1 MYHSALPLQKIPP
14 MMRLLL
20 ASLLCSLSISVLAQN
35 NQLSD
40 VVVTASMLPQ
50 QEKETGRN
58 IVSIK
63 GSSLQNLPI
72 SSIDE
77 LLKYLPGIETQ
88 QRGPA
93 GTQSNI
99 IIRGGTFQQVLVII
113 DGIRINDPLT
123 GHFNSYIPLHPEDIN
138 RIEIIKG
145 AASAIYGSDAIG
157 GVVNII
163 TNGLQQKNNHKLSV
177 GSKWGSYNSR
187 SNNLWWGVQK
197 EKWKLSVSSQQNK
210 ADGENLRGT
219 TGYYN
224 NSFYA
229 ANFNYAFASNWK
241 LHILYANDSRDF
253 NAQNFYTTF
262 KSDTASEIVKS
273 NWTQMG
279 LSKQYTHKIVKFDV
293 AYKNLSDR
301 FRFNPA
307 GSFNENKTSL
317 FVAQGSVQFTRNPNH
332 QIVAGAQWIHKKI
345 RSNDRGNHELAHGA
359 AFIIATHKL
368 SKNVFMNE
376 SLRIDWDQSYGWII
390 IPQVNG
396 SWVNGNLTAR
406 ASIGKGVR
414 DADFTER
421 YNNYNKSLV
430 TGGSMGNPY
439 LQAEKSW
446 SYELGAD
453 YRMGSNF
460 KWGATL
466 FMRDQ
471 NNLIDWTPTPYPMMP
486 RQSNLVITGNYSLA
500 TNVSSV
506 KTKGI
511 ETDLS
516 YNKKWGENYELNLS
530 TGLVWLSSTSP
541 NTTPSFYISSHAR
554 FLWNEQIVFRANN
567 LQLAINSVYKIRNS
581 QTASA
586 INAALSTNYFLVNS
600 KFSYLKS
607 KRKGNVF
614 LEITN
619 LTNTP
624 YSDLLGAIMPSRWI
638 AAGFQ
643 LTL

>member
-1 MYHSALPLQKIPP
+1 
-14 MMRLLL
+14 MMRFLL
-20 ASLLCSLSISVLAQN
+20 AGLLCSLSISVLAQN
-35 NQLSD
+35 TQLSE

-187 SNNLWWGVQK
+187 SNNFWWGVQK

-219 TGYYN
+219 SGYYN

-317 FVAQGSVQFTRNPNH
+317 FVAQGSVQFTRNTNH
-332 QIVAGAQWIHKKI
+332 QIVTGAQWIHKKI
-345 RSNDRGNHELAHGA
+345 RSNDRGNHDLAHGA
-359 AFIIATHKL
+359 AFLIATHKL
-368 SKNVFMNE
+368 PKNIFINE
-376 SLRIDWDQSYGWII
+376 SLRIDWDQNYGWII
-390 IPQVNG
+390 IPQING
-396 SWVNGNLTAR
+396 SWVNGNLTTR

-421 YNNYNKSLV
+421 YNNYNKSIV
-430 TGGSMGNPY
+430 TSGSIGNPY

-453 YRMGSNF
+453 YRMGPNF

-486 RQSNLVITGNYSLA
+486 RQSNLVINGSYSLA

-511 ETDLS
+511 ETDLT
-516 YNKKWGENYELNLS
+516 YNKKWGEDYELNLS

-541 NTTPSFYISSHAR
+541 NKTPSFYISSHAR
-554 FLWNEQIVFRANN
+554 FLWNEQIIFRARK
-567 LQLAINSVYKIRNS
+567 LQLSVNSVYKIRNT

-586 INAALSTNYFLVNS
+586 INATLSPNYFLVNS
-600 KFSYLKS
+600 KCAYLFN

-614 LEITN
+614 LEVTN
-619 LTNTP
+619 LTNTA

>member
-1 MYHSALPLQKIPP
+1 

-20 ASLLCSLSISVLAQN
+20 AGLFISLSISTLAQN
-35 NQLSD
+35 TQLSE

-187 SNNLWWGVQK
+187 SNNIWWGVQK

-229 ANFNYAFASNWK
+229 ANFNYAFTSNWK

-253 NAQNFYTTF
+253 NAQNFYTRF

-279 LSKQYTHKIVKFDV
+279 LSKQYTHKIVKFDA

-301 FRFNPA
+301 FRFSPA

-332 QIVAGAQWIHKKI
+332 QIVTGAQWIHKKI

-359 AFIIATHKL
+359 AFLIATHKL
-368 SKNVFMNE
+368 PKNVFMNE
-376 SLRIDWDQSYGWII
+376 SVRIDWDQSYGWII
-390 IPQVNG
+390 IPQING
-396 SWVNGNLTAR
+396 SWVNGNLTTR
-406 ASIGKGVR
+406 ASVGKGVR

-421 YNNYNKSLV
+421 YNNYNKSIV
-430 TGGSMGNPY
+430 TGGSIGNPY

-453 YRMGSNF
+453 YRMGSHF
-460 KWGATL
+460 KWGATAFL
-466 FMRDQ
+466 RDQ

-511 ETDLS
+511 ETDLT
-516 YNKKWGENYELNLS
+516 YNKKWGANYELNCS

-541 NTTPSFYISSHAR
+541 NKTPSFYISSHAR
-554 FLWNEQIVFRANN
+554 FLWNEQIIFRARK
-567 LQLAINSVYKIRNS
+567 LQLSVNSVYKIRNT

-586 INAALSTNYFLVNS
+586 INAALSPNYFLVNS
-600 KFSYLKS
+600 KCAYLLN

-643 LTL
+643 VTL

>member
-1 MYHSALPLQKIPP
+1 M
-14 MMRLLL
+14 
-20 ASLLCSLSISVLAQN
+20 AQN
-35 NQLSD
+35 TQLSE

-72 SSIDE
+72 SSIDD

-163 TNGLQQKNNHKLSV
+163 TNGLQQKNQHKLSV

-187 SNNLWWGVQK
+187 SNNFWWGAQK

-229 ANFNYAFASNWK
+229 ANFNYAFSSNWK
-241 LHILYANDSRDF
+241 LHILYANDNRDF

-262 KSDTASEIVKS
+262 KSDTATEIVKS

-279 LSKQYTHKIVKFDV
+279 LSKQYTHKIVKFD
-293 AYKNLSDR
+293 AAFKNLSDR

-332 QIVAGAQWIHKKI
+332 QIVTGAQWIHKKI

-359 AFIIATHKL
+359 AFVIATHKL
-368 SKNVFMNE
+368 PKNIFINE

-390 IPQVNG
+390 IPQING
-396 SWVNGNLTAR
+396 SWVNGNLTTR
-406 ASIGKGVR
+406 ASVGKGVR

-421 YNNYNKSLV
+421 YNNYNKSIV
-430 TGGSMGNPY
+430 TGGSIGNPF

-460 KWGATL
+460 KWGTTAFL
-466 FMRDQ
+466 RDQ

-486 RQSNLVITGNYSLA
+486 RQSNLVITGSYSLA

-511 ETDLS
+511 ETDLT
-516 YNKKWGENYELNLS
+516 YNKKWGEDYELNLS

-541 NTTPSFYISSHAR
+541 NKTPSFYISSHAR

-567 LQLAINSVYKIRNS
+567 LQLAINSVYKIRNV

-586 INAALSTNYFLVNS
+586 INAALSNNYFLVNS
-600 KFSYLKS
+600 KFSYLTS

>member
-1 MYHSALPLQKIPP
+1 
-14 MMRLLL
+14 MRLLL
-20 ASLLCSLSISVLAQN
+20 AALLCSLSITVLAQKT
-35 NQLSD
+35 QLSD

-72 SSIDE
+72 SSIDD

-163 TNGLQQKNNHKLSV
+163 TNGLQQKNQHKLSV

-187 SNNLWWGVQK
+187 SNNFWWGAQK

-229 ANFNYAFASNWK
+229 ANFNYAFTSNWK

-262 KSDTASEIVKS
+262 KSDTATEIVKS

-279 LSKQYTHKIVKFDV
+279 LSKQYPHKIVKFDV

-332 QIVAGAQWIHKKI
+332 QIVTGAQWIHKKI

-359 AFIIATHKL
+359 AFLIATHKL
-368 SKNVFMNE
+368 PKNVFINE

-396 SWVNGNLTAR
+396 SWVNGNLTTR

-421 YNNYNKSLV
+421 YNNYNKSIV
-430 TGGSMGNPY
+430 TGGSIGNPY

-460 KWGATL
+460 KWGATAFL
-466 FMRDQ
+466 RDQ

-511 ETDLS
+511 ETDLT
-516 YNKKWGENYELNLS
+516 YNKKWGDDYELNLS

-541 NTTPSFYISSHAR
+541 NKTPSFYISSHAR
-554 FLWNEQIVFRANN
+554 FLWNEQIVFRADH
-567 LQLAINSVYKIRNS
+567 LQLSINSVYKIRNA
-581 QTASA
+581 QTTSA

-600 KFSYLKS
+600 KFSYLTT

-614 LEITN
+614 LEVTN

-643 LTL
+643 VTL

>member
-1 MYHSALPLQKIPP
+1 

-20 ASLLCSLSISVLAQN
+20 AGLLCSLSISVLAQN
-35 NQLSD
+35 TQLSD

-187 SNNLWWGVQK
+187 SNNIWWGVQK

-229 ANFNYAFASNWK
+229 ANFNYAFTSNWK

-279 LSKQYTHKIVKFDV
+279 LSKQYTHKIVKFDA

-332 QIVAGAQWIHKKI
+332 QIVTGAQWIHKKI

-359 AFIIATHKL
+359 AFLIATHKL
-368 SKNVFMNE
+368 PKNIFINE

-390 IPQVNG
+390 IPQING
-396 SWVNGNLTAR
+396 SWVNGNLTTR
-406 ASIGKGVR
+406 ASVGKGVR

-421 YNNYNKSLV
+421 YNNYNKSIV
-430 TGGSMGNPY
+430 TGGSIGNPF

-453 YRMGSNF
+453 YRMGSHF
-460 KWGATL
+460 KWGTTAFL
-466 FMRDQ
+466 RDQ

-486 RQSNLVITGNYSLA
+486 RQSNLVITGSYSLA

-516 YNKKWGENYELNLS
+516 YNKKWGEDYELNLS

-541 NTTPSFYISSHAR
+541 NKTPSFYISSHAR
-554 FLWNEQIVFRANN
+554 FLWNEQIIFRARK
-567 LQLAINSVYKIRNS
+567 LQLSVNSVYKIRNS

-600 KFSYLKS
+600 KFSYLTS

>member
-1 MYHSALPLQKIPP
+1 
-14 MMRLLL
+14 MRLLL
-20 ASLLCSLSISVLAQN
+20 AGLLCSLSISVLAQN
-35 NQLSD
+35 TQLSD

-187 SNNLWWGVQK
+187 SNNIWWGVQK

-229 ANFNYAFASNWK
+229 ANFNYAFTSNWK

-279 LSKQYTHKIVKFDV
+279 LSKQYTHKIVKFDA
-293 AYKNLSDR
+293 AYKNLYDR

-307 GSFNENKTSL
+307 GSFNENKPSL

-332 QIVAGAQWIHKKI
+332 QIVTGAQWIHKKI

-359 AFIIATHKL
+359 AFLIATHKL

-396 SWVNGNLTAR
+396 SWVNGNLTTR
-406 ASIGKGVR
+406 ASVGKGVR

-421 YNNYNKSLV
+421 YNNYNKSIV
-430 TGGSMGNPY
+430 TGGSIGNPF

-453 YRMGSNF
+453 YRMGSHF
-460 KWGATL
+460 KWGTTAFL
-466 FMRDQ
+466 RDQ

-486 RQSNLVITGNYSLA
+486 RQSNLVITGSYSLA

-516 YNKKWGENYELNLS
+516 YNKKWGEDYELNLS

-600 KFSYLKS
+600 KFSYLTS

>member
-1 MYHSALPLQKIPP
+1 
-14 MMRLLL
+14 MRLLL
-20 ASLLCSLSISVLAQN
+20 AGLYISLSISVLAQN
-35 NQLSD
+35 TQLSE

-72 SSIDE
+72 SSIDD

-163 TNGLQQKNNHKLSV
+163 TNGLQQKNQHKLSV

-187 SNNLWWGVQK
+187 SNNFWWGAQK

-241 LHILYANDSRDF
+241 LHVLYANDSRDF

-332 QIVAGAQWIHKKI
+332 QIVTGAQWIHKKI

-359 AFIIATHKL
+359 AFVIATHKL
-368 SKNVFMNE
+368 PKNIFINE

-390 IPQVNG
+390 IPQING
-396 SWVNGNLTAR
+396 SWVNGNLTTR
-406 ASIGKGVR
+406 ASVGKGVR

-421 YNNYNKSLV
+421 YNNYNKSIV
-430 TGGSMGNPY
+430 TGGSIGNPF

-460 KWGATL
+460 KWGATAFL
-466 FMRDQ
+466 RDQ

-541 NTTPSFYISSHAR
+541 NKTPSFYISSHAR

-567 LQLAINSVYKIRNS
+567 LQLAINSVYKIRNA

-600 KFSYLKS
+600 KFSYLTS

>member
-1 MYHSALPLQKIPP
+1 

-20 ASLLCSLSISVLAQN
+20 AGLLCSLSISVLAQN
-35 NQLSD
+35 THLSD

-163 TNGLQQKNNHKLSV
+163 TNGLQQKNNHKLSI

-187 SNNLWWGVQK
+187 SNNIWWGVQK

-241 LHILYANDSRDF
+241 LHVLYANDSRDF

-332 QIVAGAQWIHKKI
+332 QIVTGAQWIHKKI

-359 AFIIATHKL
+359 AFLIATHKL
-368 SKNVFMNE
+368 PKNIFINE

-396 SWVNGNLTAR
+396 SWVNGNLTTR
-406 ASIGKGVR
+406 ASVGKGVR

-421 YNNYNKSLV
+421 YNNYNKSIV
-430 TGGSMGNPY
+430 TGGSIGNPF

-460 KWGATL
+460 KWGATAFL
-466 FMRDQ
+466 RDQ

-486 RQSNLVITGNYSLA
+486 RQSNLVITGSYSLA

-511 ETDLS
+511 ETDLT
-516 YNKKWGENYELNLS
+516 YNKKWGEDYELNLS

-541 NTTPSFYISSHAR
+541 NKTPSFYISSHAR

-567 LQLAINSVYKIRNS
+567 LQLAINSVYKIRNA

-586 INAALSTNYFLVNS
+586 INATLSTNYFLVNS
-600 KFSYLKS
+600 KFSYLTS

-619 LTNTP
+619 LTNTA

>member
-1 MYHSALPLQKIPP
+1 
-14 MMRLLL
+14 MRLLL
-20 ASLLCSLSISVLAQN
+20 AGLLCSLSISVLAQN
-35 NQLSD
+35 TQLSE

-187 SNNLWWGVQK
+187 SNNFWWGVQK

-219 TGYYN
+219 SGYYN

-317 FVAQGSVQFTRNPNH
+317 FVAQGSVQFTRNTNH
-332 QIVAGAQWIHKKI
+332 QIVTGAQWIHKKI
-345 RSNDRGNHELAHGA
+345 RSNDRGNHDLAHGA
-359 AFIIATHKL
+359 AFLIATHKL
-368 SKNVFMNE
+368 PKNIFINE
-376 SLRIDWDQSYGWII
+376 SLRIDWDQNYGWII
-390 IPQVNG
+390 IPQING
-396 SWVNGNLTAR
+396 SWVNGNLTTR

-421 YNNYNKSLV
+421 YNNYNKSIV
-430 TGGSMGNPY
+430 TSGSIGNPY

-453 YRMGSNF
+453 YRMGPNF

-486 RQSNLVITGNYSLA
+486 RQSNLVINGSYSLA

-511 ETDLS
+511 ETDLT
-516 YNKKWGENYELNLS
+516 YNKKWGEDYELNLS

-541 NTTPSFYISSHAR
+541 NKTPSFYISSHAR
-554 FLWNEQIVFRANN
+554 FLWNEQIIFRARK
-567 LQLAINSVYKIRNS
+567 LQLSVNSVYKIRNT

-586 INAALSTNYFLVNS
+586 INATLSPNYFLVNS
-600 KFSYLKS
+600 KCAYLFN

-614 LEITN
+614 LEVTN
-619 LTNTP
+619 LTNTA

>member
-1 MYHSALPLQKIPP
+1 
-14 MMRLLL
+14 MRFLL
-20 ASLLCSLSISVLAQN
+20 AGLLCSLSISVLAQN
-35 NQLSD
+35 TQLSE

-187 SNNLWWGVQK
+187 SNNFWWGVQK

-219 TGYYN
+219 SGYYN

-317 FVAQGSVQFTRNPNH
+317 FVAQGSVQFTCNTNH
-332 QIVAGAQWIHKKI
+332 QIVTGAQWIHKKI
-345 RSNDRGNHELAHGA
+345 RSNDRGNHDLAHGA
-359 AFIIATHKL
+359 AFLIATHKL
-368 SKNVFMNE
+368 PKNIFINE
-376 SLRIDWDQSYGWII
+376 SLRIDWDQNYGWII
-390 IPQVNG
+390 IPQING
-396 SWVNGNLTAR
+396 SWVNGNLTTR

-421 YNNYNKSLV
+421 YNNYNKSIV
-430 TGGSMGNPY
+430 TSGSIGNPY

-453 YRMGSNF
+453 YRMGPNF

-486 RQSNLVITGNYSLA
+486 RQSNLVINGSYSLA

-511 ETDLS
+511 ETDLT
-516 YNKKWGENYELNLS
+516 YNKKWGEDYELNLS

-541 NTTPSFYISSHAR
+541 NKTPSFYISSHAR
-554 FLWNEQIVFRANN
+554 FLWNEQIIFRARK
-567 LQLAINSVYKIRNS
+567 LQLSVNSVYKIRNT

-586 INAALSTNYFLVNS
+586 INATLSPNYFLVNS
-600 KFSYLKS
+600 KCAYLFN

-614 LEITN
+614 LEVTN
-619 LTNTP
+619 LTNTA

>member
-1 MYHSALPLQKIPP
+1 

-20 ASLLCSLSISVLAQN
+20 AGLLCSLSISVLAQN
-35 NQLSD
+35 TQLSE

-72 SSIDE
+72 NSIDE

-187 SNNLWWGVQK
+187 SNNFWWGVQK

-317 FVAQGSVQFTRNPNH
+317 FVAQGSVQFTRNTNH
-332 QIVAGAQWIHKKI
+332 QIVTGAQWIHKKI
-345 RSNDRGNHELAHGA
+345 RSNDRGNHDLAHGA
-359 AFIIATHKL
+359 AFLIATHKL
-368 SKNVFMNE
+368 PKNIFINE
-376 SLRIDWDQSYGWII
+376 SLRIDWDQNYGWII
-390 IPQVNG
+390 IPQING
-396 SWVNGNLTAR
+396 SWVNGNLTTR

-421 YNNYNKSLV
+421 YNNYNKSIV
-430 TGGSMGNPY
+430 TSGSIGNPY

-453 YRMGSNF
+453 YRMGPNF

-471 NNLIDWTPTPYPMMP
+471 NNLIDWTPTQYPMMP
-486 RQSNLVITGNYSLA
+486 RQSNLVINGSYSLA

-511 ETDLS
+511 ETDLT
-516 YNKKWGENYELNLS
+516 YNKKWGEDYELNLS

-541 NTTPSFYISSHAR
+541 NKTPSFYISSHAR

-600 KFSYLKS
+600 KFSYLTS

>member
-1 MYHSALPLQKIPP
+1 

-20 ASLLCSLSISVLAQN
+20 AGLLCSLSISVLAQN
-35 NQLSD
+35 SQLSE

-163 TNGLQQKNNHKLSV
+163 TNGLQQKNNHKLSI

-187 SNNLWWGVQK
+187 SNNIWWGVQK

-241 LHILYANDSRDF
+241 LHVLYANDSRDF

-332 QIVAGAQWIHKKI
+332 QIITGAQWIHKKI

-359 AFIIATHKL
+359 AFLIATHKL
-368 SKNVFMNE
+368 PKNIFINE

-396 SWVNGNLTAR
+396 SWVNGNLTTR
-406 ASIGKGVR
+406 ASVGKGVR

-421 YNNYNKSLV
+421 YNNYNKSIV
-430 TGGSMGNPY
+430 TGGSIGNPF

-460 KWGATL
+460 KWGATAFL
-466 FMRDQ
+466 RDQ

-486 RQSNLVITGNYSLA
+486 RQSNLVITGSYSLA

-511 ETDLS
+511 ETDLT
-516 YNKKWGENYELNLS
+516 YNKKWGEDYELNLS

-541 NTTPSFYISSHAR
+541 NKTPSFYISSHAR

-567 LQLAINSVYKIRNS
+567 LQLAINSVYKIRNV

-600 KFSYLKS
+600 KFSYLTS

>member
-1 MYHSALPLQKIPP
+1 
-14 MMRLLL
+14 MMRFLL
-20 ASLLCSLSISVLAQN
+20 AGLLCSLSISVLAQN
-35 NQLSD
+35 TQLSE

-72 SSIDE
+72 NSIDE

-187 SNNLWWGVQK
+187 SNNFWWGVQK

-317 FVAQGSVQFTRNPNH
+317 FVAQGSVQFTRNTNH
-332 QIVAGAQWIHKKI
+332 QIVTGAQWIHKKI
-345 RSNDRGNHELAHGA
+345 RSNDRGNHDLAHGA
-359 AFIIATHKL
+359 AFLIATHKL
-368 SKNVFMNE
+368 PKNIFINE
-376 SLRIDWDQSYGWII
+376 SLRIDWDQNYGWII
-390 IPQVNG
+390 IPQING
-396 SWVNGNLTAR
+396 SWVNGNLTTR

-421 YNNYNKSLV
+421 YNNYNKSIV
-430 TGGSMGNPY
+430 TSGSIGNPY

-453 YRMGSNF
+453 YRMGPNF

-486 RQSNLVITGNYSLA
+486 RQSNLVINGSYSLA

-511 ETDLS
+511 ETDLT
-516 YNKKWGENYELNLS
+516 YNKKWGEDYELNLS

-541 NTTPSFYISSHAR
+541 NKTPSFYISSHAR
-554 FLWNEQIVFRANN
+554 FLWNEQIIFRARK
-567 LQLAINSVYKIRNS
+567 LQLSVNSVYKIRNT

-586 INAALSTNYFLVNS
+586 INATLSPNYFLVNS
-600 KFSYLKS
+600 KCAYLFN

-614 LEITN
+614 LEVTN
-619 LTNTP
+619 LTNTA

>member
-1 MYHSALPLQKIPP
+1 
-14 MMRLLL
+14 MRLLL
-20 ASLLCSLSISVLAQN
+20 AGLLCSLSISVLAQN
-35 NQLSD
+35 TQLSE

-187 SNNLWWGVQK
+187 SNNIWWGVQK

-229 ANFNYAFASNWK
+229 ANFNYAFTSNWK

-332 QIVAGAQWIHKKI
+332 QIVTGAQWIHKKI

-359 AFIIATHKL
+359 AFLIATHKL
-368 SKNVFMNE
+368 PKNIFINE

-396 SWVNGNLTAR
+396 SWVNGNLTTR
-406 ASIGKGVR
+406 ASVGKGVR

-421 YNNYNKSLV
+421 YNNYNKSIV
-430 TGGSMGNPY
+430 TGGSIGNPF

-453 YRMGSNF
+453 YRMGSHF
-460 KWGATL
+460 KWGTTAFL
-466 FMRDQ
+466 RDQ

-486 RQSNLVITGNYSLA
+486 RQSNLVITGSYSLA

-541 NTTPSFYISSHAR
+541 NKTPSFYISSHAR

-567 LQLAINSVYKIRNS
+567 LQLAINSVYKIRNV

-586 INAALSTNYFLVNS
+586 INAALSNNYFLVNS
-600 KFSYLKS
+600 KFSYLTS

-638 AAGFQ
+638 TAGFQ

>member
-1 MYHSALPLQKIPP
+1 

-20 ASLLCSLSISVLAQN
+20 AGLYISLSISVLAQN
-35 NQLSD
+35 TQLSE

-72 SSIDE
+72 SSIDD

-163 TNGLQQKNNHKLSV
+163 TNGLQQKNQHKLSV

-187 SNNLWWGVQK
+187 SNNFWWGAQK

-229 ANFNYAFASNWK
+229 ANFNYAFSSNWK

-262 KSDTASEIVKS
+262 KSDTATEIVKS

-279 LSKQYTHKIVKFDV
+279 LSKQYTHKIVKFD
-293 AYKNLSDR
+293 AAFKNLSDR

-332 QIVAGAQWIHKKI
+332 QIVTGAQWIHKKI

-359 AFIIATHKL
+359 AFVIATHKL
-368 SKNVFMNE
+368 PKNIFINE

-390 IPQVNG
+390 IPQING
-396 SWVNGNLTAR
+396 SWVNGNLTTR
-406 ASIGKGVR
+406 ASVGKGVR

-421 YNNYNKSLV
+421 YNNYNKSIV
-430 TGGSMGNPY
+430 TGGSIGNPF

-460 KWGATL
+460 KWGTTAFL
-466 FMRDQ
+466 RDQ

-486 RQSNLVITGNYSLA
+486 RQSNLVITGSYSLA

-511 ETDLS
+511 ETDLT
-516 YNKKWGENYELNLS
+516 YNKKWGEDYELNLS

-541 NTTPSFYISSHAR
+541 NKTPSFYISSHAR

-567 LQLAINSVYKIRNS
+567 LQLAINSVYKIRNV

-586 INAALSTNYFLVNS
+586 INAALSNNYFLVNS
-600 KFSYLKS
+600 KFSYLTS

-643 LTL
+643 VTL

>member
-1 MYHSALPLQKIPP
+1 MCYSALPLQKTPP

-35 NQLSD
+35 TQLLD

-99 IIRGGTFQQVLVII
+99 IIRGGTFQQILVII

-229 ANFNYAFASNWK
+229 ANFNYSFTSNWK
-241 LHILYANDSRDF
+241 LRILYANDRRDF

-317 FVAQGSVQFTRNPNH
+317 FVAQGSLQFTSNPNH
-332 QIVAGAQWIHKKI
+332 QIVTGAQWIHKKI

-359 AFIIATHKL
+359 AFLIATHKL
-368 SKNVFMNE
+368 PKNIFINE

-396 SWVNGNLTAR
+396 SWVNGNLTTR
-406 ASIGKGVR
+406 ASMGKGVR

-453 YRMGSNF
+453 YRIGSNF
-460 KWGATL
+460 KWGATVFL
-466 FMRDQ
+466 RDQ

-511 ETDLS
+511 ETDLT
-516 YNKKWGENYELNLS
+516 YNKKWGEDYELNCS

-541 NTTPSFYISSHAR
+541 NKTPSFYISSHAR
-554 FLWNEQIVFRANN
+554 FLWNEQIIFRANN
-567 LQLAINSVYKIRNS
+567 LQLAINSVYKIRNA

-600 KFSYLKS
+600 KFSYLTS

-638 AAGFQ
+638 TAGFQ

>member
-1 MYHSALPLQKIPP
+1 
-14 MMRLLL
+14 MRFLL
-20 ASLLCSLSISVLAQN
+20 AGLLCSLSISVLAQN
-35 NQLSD
+35 TQLSE

-187 SNNLWWGVQK
+187 SNNIWWGVQK

-317 FVAQGSVQFTRNPNH
+317 FVAQGSVQFTRNTNH
-332 QIVAGAQWIHKKI
+332 QIVTGAQWIHKKI
-345 RSNDRGNHELAHGA
+345 RSNDRGNHDLAHGA
-359 AFIIATHKL
+359 AFLIATHKL
-368 SKNVFMNE
+368 PKNIFINE
-376 SLRIDWDQSYGWII
+376 SLRIDWDQNYGWII
-390 IPQVNG
+390 IPQING
-396 SWVNGNLTAR
+396 SWVNGNLTTR

-421 YNNYNKSLV
+421 YNNYNKSIV
-430 TGGSMGNPY
+430 TSGSIGNPY

-453 YRMGSNF
+453 YRMGPNF

-486 RQSNLVITGNYSLA
+486 RQSNLVINGSYSLA

-511 ETDLS
+511 ETDLT
-516 YNKKWGENYELNLS
+516 YNKKWGEDYELNLS

-541 NTTPSFYISSHAR
+541 NKTPSFYISSHAR
-554 FLWNEQIVFRANN
+554 FLWNEQIIFRARK
-567 LQLAINSVYKIRNS
+567 LQLSVNSVYKIRNT

-586 INAALSTNYFLVNS
+586 INATLSPNYFLVNS
-600 KFSYLKS
+600 KCAYLFN

-614 LEITN
+614 LEVTN
-619 LTNTP
+619 VTNTP

-643 LTL
+643 VTL

>member
-1 MYHSALPLQKIPP
+1 
-14 MMRLLL
+14 MRLLL
-20 ASLLCSLSISVLAQN
+20 ASLLCSLCVSVLAQN
-35 NQLSD
+35 TQLSD

-187 SNNLWWGVQK
+187 SNNVWWGVQK

-229 ANFNYAFASNWK
+229 ANFNYTFTSDWK
-241 LHILYANDSRDF
+241 LHILYAYDSRNF

-273 NWTQMG
+273 NWTQMS

-332 QIVAGAQWIHKKI
+332 QVVTGAQWIHKKI

-359 AFIIATHKL
+359 AFLIATHKL
-368 SKNVFMNE
+368 PKNIFINE

-396 SWVNGNLTAR
+396 SWVNGNLTTR
-406 ASIGKGVR
+406 VSIGKGVR

-460 KWGATL
+460 KWGATV
-466 FMRDQ
+466 FIRDQ

-506 KTKGI
+506 KTQGI
-511 ETDLS
+511 ETDLA
-516 YNKKWGENYELNLS
+516 YNKKWGEDYEINCTS
-530 TGLVWLSSTSP
+530 GLVWLSSTSP
-541 NTTPSFYISSHAR
+541 NKTPSFYISSHAR
-554 FLWNEQIVFRANN
+554 FLWNEQIVFRARQ
-567 LQLAINSVYKIRNS
+567 LQLSVNSVYKIRNA

-586 INAALSTNYFLVNS
+586 INAALSENYFLVNS
-600 KFSYLKS
+600 KFSYLTT
-607 KRKGNVF
+607 KRKGTIFV
-614 LEITN
+614 EVSN
-619 LTNTP
+619 LTNTK
-624 YSDLLGAIMPSRWI
+624 YSDLLGAIMPGRWI
-638 AAGFQ
+638 CAGFQ
-643 LTL
+643 LNL

>member
-1 MYHSALPLQKIPP
+1 MYHSALPLQKTPP

-35 NQLSD
+35 TQLSD

-63 GSSLQNLPI
+63 GSSFQNLPI

-187 SNNLWWGVQK
+187 SNNIWWGVQK

-219 TGYYN
+219 TSYYN

-279 LSKQYTHKIVKFDV
+279 LSKQYTHKTVKFDV

-368 SKNVFMNE
+368 PKNVFINE
-376 SLRIDWDQSYGWII
+376 SVRIDWDQSYGWII

-396 SWVNGNLTAR
+396 SWVNGNLTTR

-421 YNNYNKSLV
+421 YNNYNKSIV
-430 TGGSMGNPY
+430 TGGSIGNPF

-460 KWGATL
+460 KWGATV
-466 FMRDQ
+466 FIRDQ

-486 RQSNLVITGNYSLA
+486 RQSNLVITGSYSLA

-511 ETDLS
+511 ETDLT
-516 YNKKWGENYELNLS
+516 YNKKWGEDYELNLS

-541 NTTPSFYISSHAR
+541 NKTPSFYISSHAR
-554 FLWNEQIVFRANN
+554 FLWNEQIVFRANQ
-567 LQLAINSVYKIRNS
+567 LQLSINSVYKIRNA

-600 KFSYLKS
+600 KCAYLFNKL
-607 KRKGNVF
+607 KGNVF
-614 LEITN
+614 LEVTN
-619 LTNTP
+619 VTNTP

-643 LTL
+643 VTL

>member
-1 MYHSALPLQKIPP
+1 
-14 MMRLLL
+14 MMRFLL
-20 ASLLCSLSISVLAQN
+20 AGLLCSLSISVLAQN
-35 NQLSD
+35 TQLSE

-187 SNNLWWGVQK
+187 SNNFWWGVQK

-219 TGYYN
+219 SGYYN

-317 FVAQGSVQFTRNPNH
+317 FVAQGSVQFTRNTNH
-332 QIVAGAQWIHKKI
+332 QIVTGAQWIHKKI
-345 RSNDRGNHELAHGA
+345 RSNDRGNHDLAHGA
-359 AFIIATHKL
+359 AFLIATHKL
-368 SKNVFMNE
+368 PKNIFINE
-376 SLRIDWDQSYGWII
+376 SLRIDWDQNYGWII
-390 IPQVNG
+390 IPQING
-396 SWVNGNLTAR
+396 SWVNGNLTTR

-421 YNNYNKSLV
+421 YNNYNKSIV
-430 TGGSMGNPY
+430 TSGSIGNPY

-486 RQSNLVITGNYSLA
+486 RQSNLVINGSYSLA

-511 ETDLS
+511 ETDLT
-516 YNKKWGENYELNLS
+516 YNKKWGEDYELNLS

-541 NTTPSFYISSHAR
+541 NKTPSFYISSHAR
-554 FLWNEQIVFRANN
+554 FLWNEQIIFRARK
-567 LQLAINSVYKIRNS
+567 LQLSVNSVYKIRNT

-586 INAALSTNYFLVNS
+586 INATLSPNYFLVNS
-600 KFSYLKS
+600 KCAYLFN

-614 LEITN
+614 LEVTN
-619 LTNTP
+619 LTNTA

>member
-1 MYHSALPLQKIPP
+1 
-14 MMRLLL
+14 MRLLL
-20 ASLLCSLSISVLAQN
+20 AGLLCSLSISVLAQN
-35 NQLSD
+35 TQLSD

-187 SNNLWWGVQK
+187 SNNIWWGVQK

-229 ANFNYAFASNWK
+229 ANFNYAFTSNWK

-279 LSKQYTHKIVKFDV
+279 LSKQYTHKIVKFDA
-293 AYKNLSDR
+293 AYKNLYDR

-307 GSFNENKTSL
+307 GSFNENKPSL

-332 QIVAGAQWIHKKI
+332 QIVTGAQWIHKKI

-359 AFIIATHKL
+359 AFLIATHKL

-396 SWVNGNLTAR
+396 SWVNGNLTTR
-406 ASIGKGVR
+406 ASVGKGVR

-421 YNNYNKSLV
+421 YNNYNKSIV
-430 TGGSMGNPY
+430 TGGSIGNPF

-460 KWGATL
+460 KWGTTAFL
-466 FMRDQ
+466 RDQ

-486 RQSNLVITGNYSLA
+486 RQSNLVITGSYSLA

-516 YNKKWGENYELNLS
+516 YNKKWGEDYELNLS

-600 KFSYLKS
+600 KFSYLTS

>member
-1 MYHSALPLQKIPP
+1 

-20 ASLLCSLSISVLAQN
+20 AALLCSLSITVLAQKT
-35 NQLSD
+35 QLSD

-72 SSIDE
+72 SSIDD

-163 TNGLQQKNNHKLSV
+163 TNGLQQKNQHKLSV

-187 SNNLWWGVQK
+187 SNNFWWGAQK

-262 KSDTASEIVKS
+262 KNDTATEIVKS

-279 LSKQYTHKIVKFDV
+279 LSKQYPHKIVKFDV

-317 FVAQGSVQFTRNPNH
+317 FVGQGSVQFTPNPNH
-332 QIVAGAQWIHKKI
+332 QIVTGAQWIHKKI

-359 AFIIATHKL
+359 AFLIATHKL
-368 SKNVFMNE
+368 PKNVFINE

-396 SWVNGNLTAR
+396 SWVNGNLTTR

-421 YNNYNKSLV
+421 YNNYNKSIV
-430 TGGSMGNPY
+430 TGGSIGNPY

-460 KWGATL
+460 KWGATAFL
-466 FMRDQ
+466 RDQ

-511 ETDLS
+511 ETDLT
-516 YNKKWGENYELNLS
+516 YNKKWGDDYELNLS

-541 NTTPSFYISSHAR
+541 NKTPSFYISSHAR
-554 FLWNEQIVFRANN
+554 FLWNEQIVFRADH
-567 LQLAINSVYKIRNS
+567 LQLSINSVYKIRNA
-581 QTASA
+581 QTTSA

-600 KFSYLKS
+600 KFSYLTT

-614 LEITN
+614 LEVTN

-643 LTL
+643 VTL

>member
-1 MYHSALPLQKIPP
+1 
-14 MMRLLL
+14 MMRFLL
-20 ASLLCSLSISVLAQN
+20 AGLLCSLSISVLAQN
-35 NQLSD
+35 TQLSE

-187 SNNLWWGVQK
+187 SNNFWWGVQK

-219 TGYYN
+219 SGYYN

-317 FVAQGSVQFTRNPNH
+317 FVAQGSVQFTRNTNH
-332 QIVAGAQWIHKKI
+332 QIVTGAQWIHKKI
-345 RSNDRGNHELAHGA
+345 RSNDRGNHDLAHGA
-359 AFIIATHKL
+359 AFLIATHKL
-368 SKNVFMNE
+368 PKNIFINE
-376 SLRIDWDQSYGWII
+376 SLRIDWDQNYGWII
-390 IPQVNG
+390 IPQING
-396 SWVNGNLTAR
+396 SWVNGNLTTR

-421 YNNYNKSLV
+421 YNNYNKSIV
-430 TGGSMGNPY
+430 TSGSIGNPY

-453 YRMGSNF
+453 YRMGPNF

-486 RQSNLVITGNYSLA
+486 RQSNLVINGSYSLA

-511 ETDLS
+511 ETDLT
-516 YNKKWGENYELNLS
+516 YNKKWGEDYELNLS

-541 NTTPSFYISSHAR
+541 NKTPSFYISSHAR
-554 FLWNEQIVFRANN
+554 FLWNEQIIFRARK
-567 LQLAINSVYKIRNS
+567 LQLSVNSVYKIRNT

-586 INAALSTNYFLVNS
+586 INATLSPNYFLVNS
-600 KFSYLKS
+600 KFSYLTS

-638 AAGFQ
+638 TAGFQ

>member
-1 MYHSALPLQKIPP
+1 

-20 ASLLCSLSISVLAQN
+20 AGLLCSLSISVLAQN
-35 NQLSD
+35 TQLSE

-187 SNNLWWGVQK
+187 SNNFWWGVQK

-219 TGYYN
+219 SGYYN

-317 FVAQGSVQFTRNPNH
+317 FVAQGSVQFTRNTNH
-332 QIVAGAQWIHKKI
+332 QIVTGAQWIHKKI
-345 RSNDRGNHELAHGA
+345 RSNDRGNHDLAHGA
-359 AFIIATHKL
+359 AFLIATHKL
-368 SKNVFMNE
+368 PKNIFINE
-376 SLRIDWDQSYGWII
+376 SLRIDWDQNYGWII
-390 IPQVNG
+390 IPQING
-396 SWVNGNLTAR
+396 SWVNGNLTTR

-421 YNNYNKSLV
+421 YNNYNKSIV
-430 TGGSMGNPY
+430 TSGSIGNPY

-453 YRMGSNF
+453 YRMGPNF

-486 RQSNLVITGNYSLA
+486 RQSNLVINGSYSLA

-511 ETDLS
+511 ETDLT
-516 YNKKWGENYELNLS
+516 YNKKWGEDYELNLS

-541 NTTPSFYISSHAR
+541 NKTPSFYISSHAR
-554 FLWNEQIVFRANN
+554 FLWNEQIIFRARK
-567 LQLAINSVYKIRNS
+567 LQLSVNSVYKIRNT

-586 INAALSTNYFLVNS
+586 INATLSPNYFLVNS
-600 KFSYLKS
+600 KCAYLFN

-614 LEITN
+614 LEVTN
-619 LTNTP
+619 LTNTA

>member
-1 MYHSALPLQKIPP
+1 

-20 ASLLCSLSISVLAQN
+20 AGLLCSLSISVLAQN
-35 NQLSD
+35 TQLSD

-163 TNGLQQKNNHKLSV
+163 TNGLQQKNQHKLSV

-187 SNNLWWGVQK
+187 SNNIWWGVQK
-197 EKWKLSVSSQQNK
+197 EKWKLSVSSQENK

-241 LHILYANDSRDF
+241 LHVLYANDSRDF

-262 KSDTASEIVKS
+262 KSDTATEIVKS

-332 QIVAGAQWIHKKI
+332 QIVTGAQWIHKKI

-359 AFIIATHKL
+359 AFVIATHKL
-368 SKNVFMNE
+368 PKNIFINE

-396 SWVNGNLTAR
+396 SWVNGNLTTR
-406 ASIGKGVR
+406 ASMGKGVR

-460 KWGATL
+460 KWGATIFL
-466 FMRDQ
+466 RDQ

-500 TNVSSV
+500 TNISSV

-511 ETDLS
+511 ETDLT
-516 YNKKWGENYELNLS
+516 YNKKWGEDYEINLS

-541 NTTPSFYISSHAR
+541 NKTPSFYISSHAR
-554 FLWNEQIVFRANN
+554 FLWNEQIIFRARK
-567 LQLAINSVYKIRNS
+567 LQLSVNSVYKIRNT

-586 INAALSTNYFLVNS
+586 INATLSPNYFLVNS
-600 KFSYLKS
+600 KCAYLFN

-614 LEITN
+614 LEVTN
-619 LTNTP
+619 LTNTA

>member
-1 MYHSALPLQKIPP
+1 
-14 MMRLLL
+14 MMRFLL
-20 ASLLCSLSISVLAQN
+20 AGLLCSLSISVLAQN
-35 NQLSD
+35 TQLSE

-187 SNNLWWGVQK
+187 SNNFWWGVQK

-317 FVAQGSVQFTRNPNH
+317 FVAQGSVQFTRNTNH
-332 QIVAGAQWIHKKI
+332 QIVTGAQWIHKKI
-345 RSNDRGNHELAHGA
+345 RSNDRGNHDLAHGA
-359 AFIIATHKL
+359 AFLIATHKL
-368 SKNVFMNE
+368 PKNIFINE
-376 SLRIDWDQSYGWII
+376 SLRIDWDQNYGWII
-390 IPQVNG
+390 IPQING
-396 SWVNGNLTAR
+396 SWVNGNLTTR

-421 YNNYNKSLV
+421 YNNYNKSIV
-430 TGGSMGNPY
+430 TSGSIGNPY

-453 YRMGSNF
+453 YRMGPNF

-486 RQSNLVITGNYSLA
+486 RQSNLVINGSYSLA

-511 ETDLS
+511 ETDLT
-516 YNKKWGENYELNLS
+516 YNKKWGEDYELNCS

-541 NTTPSFYISSHAR
+541 NKTPSFYISSHAR

-567 LQLAINSVYKIRNS
+567 LQLAINSVYKIRNA

-586 INAALSTNYFLVNS
+586 INAALSNNYFLVNS
-600 KFSYLKS
+600 KFSYLTS

>member
-1 MYHSALPLQKIPP
+1 MYDSALPLQKTPP

-35 NQLSD
+35 TQLSE

-187 SNNLWWGVQK
+187 SNNVWWGVQK

-229 ANFNYAFASNWK
+229 ANFNYTFTSDWK
-241 LHILYANDSRDF
+241 LHILFANDSRDF

-332 QIVAGAQWIHKKI
+332 QIVTGAQWIHKKI

-359 AFIIATHKL
+359 AFLIATHKL
-368 SKNVFMNE
+368 HKNIFINE

-390 IPQVNG
+390 IPQLNG
-396 SWVNGNLTAR
+396 SWVNGNLTTR

-421 YNNYNKSLV
+421 YNNYNKSIV

-453 YRMGSNF
+453 YRIGSNF
-460 KWGATL
+460 KWGATVFL
-466 FMRDQ
+466 RDQ

-511 ETDLS
+511 ETDLT
-516 YNKKWGENYELNLS
+516 YNKKWGEDYELNLS
-530 TGLVWLSSTSP
+530 TGLVWLSSNSP
-541 NTTPSFYISSHAR
+541 NKTPSFYISSHAK
-554 FLWNEQIVFRANN
+554 FLWNEQIVFRARQ
-567 LQLAINSVYKIRNS
+567 LQLSVNSVYKIRNE

-586 INAALSTNYFLVNS
+586 INAALSESYFLVNS
-600 KFSYLKS
+600 KFSYLTT
-607 KRKGNVF
+607 KRKGTIFV
-614 LEITN
+614 EVSN
-619 LTNTP
+619 LTNTK
-624 YSDLLGAIMPSRWI
+624 YSDLLGAIMPGRWI
-638 AAGFQ
+638 CAGFQ
-643 LTL
+643 LNL

>member
-1 MYHSALPLQKIPP
+1 
-14 MMRLLL
+14 MMRLVL
-20 ASLLCSLSISVLAQN
+20 ASLMLILSISVIAQN
-35 NQLSD
+35 TQLSD

-145 AASAIYGSDAIG
+145 TASAIYGSDAIG

-177 GSKWGSYNSR
+177 GSKWGSYHSR
-187 SNNLWWGVQK
+187 SNNFWWGVQK

-262 KSDTASEIVKS
+262 KSDTATEIVKS

-279 LSKQYTHKIVKFDV
+279 LSKQYTHKIVKFDA

-332 QIVAGAQWIHKKI
+332 QIVTGAQWIHKKI

-359 AFIIATHKL
+359 AFLIATHKL
-368 SKNVFMNE
+368 PKNVFINE
-376 SLRIDWDQSYGWII
+376 SLRIDWDQSYGWVN

-396 SWVNGNLTAR
+396 SWVNGNLTTR
-406 ASIGKGVR
+406 ASVGKGVR

-446 SYELGAD
+446 SYEFGAD

-460 KWGATL
+460 KWGATV
-466 FMRDQ
+466 FIRDQ

-486 RQSNLVITGNYSLA
+486 RQSNLVINGSYSLA

-506 KTKGI
+506 NTKGI

-516 YNKKWGENYELNLS
+516 YNKKWGENYELNLT
-530 TGLVWLSSTSP
+530 TGLVWLASTSP
-541 NTTPSFYISSHAR
+541 NKTPSFYISSHAR
-554 FLWNEQIVFRANN
+554 FLWNEQIFFRAHQ
-567 LQLAINSVYKIRNS
+567 LQLSVNSVYKIRNT

-586 INAALSTNYFLVNS
+586 INASLSPNYFLVNS
-600 KFSYLKS
+600 KCAYLIN

-619 LTNTP
+619 LTNTT

>member
-368 SKNVFMNE
+368 PKNVFINE
-376 SLRIDWDQSYGWII
+376 SVRIDWDQSYGWII

-600 KFSYLKS
+600 KFSYLIS

>member
-1 MYHSALPLQKIPP
+1 

-20 ASLLCSLSISVLAQN
+20 AGLYISLSISVLAQN
-35 NQLSD
+35 TQLSE

-72 SSIDE
+72 SSIDD

-163 TNGLQQKNNHKLSV
+163 TNGLQQKNQHKLSV

-187 SNNLWWGVQK
+187 SNNFWWGAQK

-241 LHILYANDSRDF
+241 LHVLYANDSRDF

-332 QIVAGAQWIHKKI
+332 QIVTGAQWIHKKI

-359 AFIIATHKL
+359 AFVIATHKL
-368 SKNVFMNE
+368 PKNIFINE

-390 IPQVNG
+390 IPQING
-396 SWVNGNLTAR
+396 SWVNGNLTTR
-406 ASIGKGVR
+406 ASVGKGVR

-421 YNNYNKSLV
+421 YNNYNKSIV
-430 TGGSMGNPY
+430 TGGSIGNPF

-460 KWGATL
+460 KWGATAFL
-466 FMRDQ
+466 RDQ

-541 NTTPSFYISSHAR
+541 NKTPSFYISSHAR

-567 LQLAINSVYKIRNS
+567 LQLAINSVYKIRNA

-586 INAALSTNYFLVNS
+586 INAALSNNYFLVNS
-600 KFSYLKS
+600 KFSYLTS

-643 LTL
+643 VTL

>member
-1 MYHSALPLQKIPP
+1 
-14 MMRLLL
+14 MRFLL
-20 ASLLCSLSISVLAQN
+20 AGLLCSLSISVLAQN
-35 NQLSD
+35 TQLSE

-187 SNNLWWGVQK
+187 SNNFWWGVQK

-219 TGYYN
+219 SGYYN

-317 FVAQGSVQFTRNPNH
+317 FVAQGSVQFTRNTNH
-332 QIVAGAQWIHKKI
+332 QIVTGAQWIHKKI
-345 RSNDRGNHELAHGA
+345 RSNDRGNHDLAHGA
-359 AFIIATHKL
+359 AFLIATHKL
-368 SKNVFMNE
+368 PKNIFINE
-376 SLRIDWDQSYGWII
+376 SLRIDWDQNYGWII
-390 IPQVNG
+390 IPQING
-396 SWVNGNLTAR
+396 SWVNGNLTTR

-421 YNNYNKSLV
+421 YNNYNKSIV
-430 TGGSMGNPY
+430 TSGSIGNPY

-453 YRMGSNF
+453 YRMGPNF

-471 NNLIDWTPTPYPMMP
+471 NNLIDWTPTQYPMMP
-486 RQSNLVITGNYSLA
+486 RQSNLVINGSYSLA

-511 ETDLS
+511 ETDLT
-516 YNKKWGENYELNLS
+516 YNKKWGEDYELNLS

-541 NTTPSFYISSHAR
+541 NKTPSFYISSHAR
-554 FLWNEQIVFRANN
+554 FLWNEQIIYRARK
-567 LQLAINSVYKIRNS
+567 LQLSVNSVYKIRNT

-586 INAALSTNYFLVNS
+586 INATLSPNYFLVNS
-600 KFSYLKS
+600 KFSYLTS

-638 AAGFQ
+638 TAGFQ

>member
-1 MYHSALPLQKIPP
+1 
-14 MMRLLL
+14 MRLLL
-20 ASLLCSLSISVLAQN
+20 AGLLCSLSISVLAQN
-35 NQLSD
+35 TQLSD

-187 SNNLWWGVQK
+187 SNNIWWGVQK

-229 ANFNYAFASNWK
+229 ANFNYAFTSNWK

-262 KSDTASEIVKS
+262 KSDTATEIVKS

-317 FVAQGSVQFTRNPNH
+317 FVAQGSVQFTLNPNH
-332 QIVAGAQWIHKKI
+332 QIVTGAQWIHKKI

-359 AFIIATHKL
+359 AFLIATHKL
-368 SKNVFMNE
+368 PKNIFINE

-396 SWVNGNLTAR
+396 SWVNGNLTTR
-406 ASIGKGVR
+406 ASVGKGVR

-421 YNNYNKSLV
+421 YNNYNKSIV
-430 TGGSMGNPY
+430 TGGSIGNPF

-453 YRMGSNF
+453 YRMGSHF
-460 KWGATL
+460 KWGATAFL
-466 FMRDQ
+466 RDQ

-486 RQSNLVITGNYSLA
+486 RQSNLVITGSYSLA

-511 ETDLS
+511 ETDLT
-516 YNKKWGENYELNLS
+516 YNKKWGEDYELNLS

-541 NTTPSFYISSHAR
+541 NKTPSFYISSHAR
-554 FLWNEQIVFRANN
+554 FLWNEQIIFRARK
-567 LQLAINSVYKIRNS
+567 LQLSVNSVYKIRNT

-586 INAALSTNYFLVNS
+586 INATLSPNYFLVNS
-600 KFSYLKS
+600 KFSYLTT

-619 LTNTP
+619 LTNTA